1 MPLINKFT
9 ALSHGLETNSNG
21 GTYRNGAAYPLEKK
35 LEAQEQIFEDISEA
49 KNGIINQSEVAQS
62 PEHSLGLCHRH

>member
-1 MPLINKFT
+1 MLLINKFT

-35 LEAQEQIFEDISEA
+35 LEAQEQIFEAYIRS
-49 KNGIINQSEVAQS
+49 
-62 PEHSLGLCHRH
+62 